1 MNLTKGKISKLYSKK
16 KQTLKRN
23 KNKRG
28 HSGRSKTFRKNRRI
42 NLARKSLKRVHFK
55 ANIGGESTDNT
66 ESSKEVLE
74 PIINTPSGE
83 YTPPRFIT
91 NSDLANANITSG
103 MFGTKMGGALPD
115 NMDLSNETT
124 QPTTT
129 QLSADSKPFVPSIQN
144 ENLTSSISSTEAPSP
159 NSYEQLQTSQ
169 NANSGDGAQNGFV
182 AVKDVA
188 ESLANS

>member
-28 HSGRSKTFRKNRRI
+28 HSDRSKTFRKNRRV

-55 ANIGGESTDNT
+55 ADKGGEPIDNA

-74 PIINTPSGE
+74 PQTNAPGGE

-115 NMDLSNETT
+115 NMDLTNDDAT
-124 QPTTT
+124 PPVTT
-129 QLSADSKPFVPSIQN
+129 QLSADSMPFVPSIQN
-144 ENLTSSISSTEAPSP
+144 QTPSTSATAPPSP
-159 NSYEQLQTSQ
+159 NGYGSLQNG
-169 NANSGDGAQNGFV
+169 NASDDSAQNGFV

>member
-28 HSGRSKTFRKNRRI
+28 HSDRSKTFRKNRRV

-55 ANIGGESTDNT
+55 ADKGGEPIDNA

-74 PIINTPSGE
+74 PQTNAPGGE

-115 NMDLSNETT
+115 NMDLTNDDAT
-124 QPTTT
+124 PPVTT
-129 QLSADSKPFVPSIQN
+129 QLSADSMPFVPSIQN
-144 ENLTSSISSTEAPSP
+144 QTPSTSVTAPPSP
-159 NSYEQLQTSQ
+159 NGYGSLQNG
-169 NANSGDGAQNGFV
+169 NASDDSAQNGFV

>member
-28 HSGRSKTFRKNRRI
+28 HSDRSKTFRKNRRV

-55 ANIGGESTDNT
+55 ADKGGEPIDNA

-74 PIINTPSGE
+74 SQTNAPGGE

-115 NMDLSNETT
+115 NMDLTNDDAT
-124 QPTTT
+124 PPVTT
-129 QLSADSKPFVPSIQN
+129 QLSADSMPFVPSIQN
-144 ENLTSSISSTEAPSP
+144 QTPSTSATAPPSP
-159 NSYEQLQTSQ
+159 NGYGSLQNG
-169 NANSGDGAQNGFV
+169 NASDDSAQNGFV

>member
-28 HSGRSKTFRKNRRI
+28 HSGRSKTFRKNRRV

-55 ANIGGESTDNT
+55 ANIGGEPTDNT

-74 PIINTPSGE
+74 PITNNPVGE

-115 NMDLSNETT
+115 NIELSNEA
-124 QPTTT
+124 T

-144 ENLTSSISSTEAPSP
+144 ENLTSSPSP
-159 NSYEQLQTSQ
+159 NSYEPIQMPQ

>member
-16 KQTLKRN
+16 KQSLKRN

-28 HSGRSKTFRKNRRI
+28 HSSKSKTFRKNKRV
-42 NLARKSLKRVHFK
+42 NLARKSLKRLHFK
-55 ANIGGESTDNT
+55 ANTGGEPTDNT

-74 PIINTPSGE
+74 PQTNTPGGE

-91 NSDLANANITSG
+91 NSDIANANITSG
-103 MFGTKMGGALPD
+103 MFGTKMGGALPE
-115 NMDLSNETT
+115 NMDLTNEE
-124 QPTTT
+124 PPVTT
-129 QLSADSKPFVPSIQN
+129 QLSADSMPFVPSIQN
-144 ENLTSSISSTEAPSP
+144 QTLSTSATDPPSP
-159 NSYEQLQTSQ
+159 NGYESLQNG
-169 NANSGDGAQNGFV
+169 NASDGAQNGFV